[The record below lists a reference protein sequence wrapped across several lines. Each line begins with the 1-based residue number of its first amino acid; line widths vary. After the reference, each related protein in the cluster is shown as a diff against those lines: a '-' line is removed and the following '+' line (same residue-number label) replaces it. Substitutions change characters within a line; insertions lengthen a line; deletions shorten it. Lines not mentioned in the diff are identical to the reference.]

1 MYIMYVDESGDPG
14 KHPLSSPHFI
24 LSGLIVHQGEW
35 DKFLIR
41 LKAFRKSLKAKYG
54 LNQRTE
60 LHTAELIRIQ
70 KIDEYKMIKKGDRL
84 NIIRDYCTEI
94 PHIFDTAHIIN
105 VCLKINE
112 HPNDDIFNLAWSR
125 LLHRFDTFLKKV
137 GMDKGIV
144 VADDTDSIK
153 LMSLQRK
160 MRMYNPTP
168 PIFTESFNTP
178 IDSILEDT
186 FSRSSHHSY
195 FLQSV
200 DVIAHTLYRMEYPK
214 GSLKKFGL
222 EHQFKK
228 LEPIL
233 LKLANKSDDYGIIRK

>member
-14 KHPLSSPHFI
+14 THPLSSPHFI
-24 LSGLIVHQGEW
+24 LSGLIVHKNDWE
-35 DKFLIR
+35 KYLNR

-60 LHTAELIRIQ
+60 LHTAELIRIK
-70 KIDEYKMIKKGDRL
+70 KIGEYKKINKSNRL
-84 NIIRDYCTEI
+84 NIIRDYCAEM
-94 PHIFDTAHIIN
+94 PLIFDTAKVIN
-105 VCLKINE
+105 VSIKISE
-112 HPNDDIFNLAWSR
+112 HPGVDIFNLSWSR
-125 LLHRFDTFLKKV
+125 LLQRFDTFLKKV
-137 GMDKGIV
+137 GNDKGIV
-144 VADDTDSIK
+144 VADDTDSLK

-160 MRMYNPTP
+160 MRLYNPTP
-168 PIFTESFNTP
+168 SHYTETYNAP
-178 IDSILEDT
+178 IDSIIEDI

-200 DVIAHTLYRMEYPK
+200 DVVAHTLYRMEYPK

-233 LKLANKSDDYGIIRK
+233 LKQASKNDEFGIVRK

>member
-14 KHPLSSPHFI
+14 KHPQSSPHFI
-24 LSGLIVHQGEW
+24 LSGLIFNQNNW
-35 DKFLIR
+35 DKYLTR
-41 LKAFRKSLKAKYG
+41 LKSFRKSLKLKYG

-60 LHTAELIRIQ
+60 LHTAELIRVQ
-70 KIDEYKMIKKGDRL
+70 KIEEYKKINKTNRL
-84 NIIRDYCTEI
+84 NIIKDYCAEI
-94 PHIFDTAHIIN
+94 PLIFDTAQILN
-105 VCLKINE
+105 VCIKIDE
-112 HPNDDIFNLAWSR
+112 HPDEDIFNLAWSR
-125 LLHRFDTFLKKV
+125 LLQRYDTFLKKV
-137 GMDKGIV
+137 GNDKGIV

-168 PIFTESFNTP
+168 SHFTGTYNAP

-186 FSRSSHHSY
+186 FSRPSHHSY

-200 DVIAHTLYRMEYPK
+200 DVVAHTLYRMEYPK

-233 LKLANKSDDYGIIRK
+233 LKQASKSDEYGIVRK

>member
-1 MYIMYVDESGDPG
+1 MYVDESGDPG
-14 KHPLSSPHFI
+14 THPLSSPHFI
-24 LSGLIVHQGEW
+24 LSGLIVHKNDWE
-35 DKFLIR
+35 KYLNR

-60 LHTAELIRIQ
+60 LHTAELIRIK
-70 KIDEYKMIKKGDRL
+70 KIGEYKKINKSNRL
-84 NIIRDYCTEI
+84 NIIRDYCAEM
-94 PHIFDTAHIIN
+94 PLIFDTAKVIN
-105 VCLKINE
+105 VSIKINE
-112 HPNDDIFNLAWSR
+112 HPGVDIFNLAWSR
-125 LLHRFDTFLKKV
+125 LLQRFDTFLKKV
-137 GMDKGIV
+137 GNDKGIV
-144 VADDTDSIK
+144 VADDTDSLK

-160 MRMYNPTP
+160 MRLYNPTP
-168 PIFTESFNTP
+168 SHYTGTYNAP
-178 IDSILEDT
+178 IDSIIEDI

-200 DVIAHTLYRMEYPK
+200 DVVAHTLYRMEYPK

-233 LKLANKSDDYGIIRK
+233 LKQASKNDEFGIVRK

>member
-14 KHPLSSPHFI
+14 THPLSSPHFI
-24 LSGLIVHQGEW
+24 LSGLIVHKNDWE
-35 DKFLIR
+35 KYLNR

-60 LHTAELIRIQ
+60 LHTAELIRIK
-70 KIDEYKMIKKGDRL
+70 KIGEYKKINKSNRL
-84 NIIRDYCTEI
+84 NIIRDYCAEM
-94 PHIFDTAHIIN
+94 PLIFDTAKVIN
-105 VCLKINE
+105 VSIKISE
-112 HPNDDIFNLAWSR
+112 HPGVDIFNLSWSR
-125 LLHRFDTFLKKV
+125 LLQRFDTFLKKV
-137 GMDKGIV
+137 GNDKGIV
-144 VADDTDSIK
+144 VADDTDSLK

-160 MRMYNPTP
+160 MRLYNPTP
-168 PIFTESFNTP
+168 SHYTGTYNAP
-178 IDSILEDT
+178 IDSIIEDI

-200 DVIAHTLYRMEYPK
+200 DVVAHTLYRMEYPK

-233 LKLANKSDDYGIIRK
+233 LKQASKNDEFGIVRK

>member
-1 MYIMYVDESGDPG
+1 MYVDESGDPG
-14 KHPLSSPHFI
+14 THPLSSPHFI
-24 LSGLIVHQGEW
+24 LSGLIVHKNDWE
-35 DKFLIR
+35 KYLNR

-60 LHTAELIRIQ
+60 LHTAELIRIK
-70 KIDEYKMIKKGDRL
+70 KIGEYKKINKSNRL
-84 NIIRDYCTEI
+84 NIIRDYCAEM
-94 PHIFDTAHIIN
+94 PLIFDTAKVIN
-105 VCLKINE
+105 VSIKISE
-112 HPNDDIFNLAWSR
+112 HPGVDIFNLSWSR
-125 LLHRFDTFLKKV
+125 LLQRFDTFLKKV
-137 GMDKGIV
+137 GNDKGIV
-144 VADDTDSIK
+144 VADDTDSLK

-160 MRMYNPTP
+160 MRLYNPTP
-168 PIFTESFNTP
+168 SHYTGTYNAP
-178 IDSILEDT
+178 IDSIIEDI

-200 DVIAHTLYRMEYPK
+200 DVVAHTLYRMEYPK

-233 LKLANKSDDYGIIRK
+233 LKQASKNDEFGIVRK

>member
-1 MYIMYVDESGDPG
+1 MYIKYVDESGDPG
-14 KHPLSSPHFI
+14 THPLSSPHFI
-24 LSGLIVHQGEW
+24 LSGLIVHKNDWE
-35 DKFLIR
+35 KYLNR

-60 LHTAELIRIQ
+60 LHTAELIRIK
-70 KIDEYKMIKKGDRL
+70 KIVEYKKINKSNRL
-84 NIIRDYCTEI
+84 NIIRDYCAEM
-94 PHIFDTAHIIN
+94 PLIFDTAKVIN
-105 VCLKINE
+105 VSIKISE
-112 HPNDDIFNLAWSR
+112 HPGVDIFNLSWSR
-125 LLHRFDTFLKKV
+125 LLQRFDTFLKKV
-137 GMDKGIV
+137 GNDKGIV
-144 VADDTDSIK
+144 VADDTDSLK

-160 MRMYNPTP
+160 MRLYNPTP
-168 PIFTESFNTP
+168 SHYTGTYNAP
-178 IDSILEDT
+178 IDSIIEDI

-200 DVIAHTLYRMEYPK
+200 DVVAHTLYRMEYPK

-233 LKLANKSDDYGIIRK
+233 LKQASKNDEFGIVRK

>member
-1 MYIMYVDESGDPG
+1 MYIKYVDESGDPG
-14 KHPLSSPHFI
+14 THPLSSPHFI
-24 LSGLIVHQGEW
+24 LSGLIVHKNDWE
-35 DKFLIR
+35 KYLNR

-60 LHTAELIRIQ
+60 LHTAELIRIK
-70 KIDEYKMIKKGDRL
+70 KIGEYKKINKSNRL
-84 NIIRDYCTEI
+84 NIIRDYCAEM
-94 PHIFDTAHIIN
+94 PLIFDTAKVIN
-105 VCLKINE
+105 VSIKISE
-112 HPNDDIFNLAWSR
+112 HPGVDIFNLSWSR
-125 LLHRFDTFLKKV
+125 LLQRFDTFLKKV
-137 GMDKGIV
+137 GNDKGIV
-144 VADDTDSIK
+144 VADDTDSLK

-160 MRMYNPTP
+160 MRLYNPTP
-168 PIFTESFNTP
+168 SHYTGTYNAP
-178 IDSILEDT
+178 IDSIIEDI

-200 DVIAHTLYRMEYPK
+200 DVVAHTLYRMEYPK

-233 LKLANKSDDYGIIRK
+233 LKQASKNDEFGIVRK